1 MKEKKER
8 IIPKKNY
15 FIVVL
20 LFVVLIG
27 FTLYCSTWYKEITE
41 YYNNNSVIT
50 EVASEINLES
60 LSSFLQDNPET
71 IIYVSASNDLNVKPF
86 EKKFKKYIVEN
97 NMNDSIVYLD
107 LAKEENNKAID
118 TIMNN
123 YLPSKLKNMS
133 DIHIPNIIYF
143 KDGMIEDILYR
154 KKTSIDKTDV
164 VNFFS
169 RNELIEND

>member
-8 IIPKKNY
+8 IIPIKNY

-50 EVASEINLES
+50 EVVSEINLES

-71 IIYVSASNDLNVKPF
+71 IIYVSASNDLDVKSF

-97 NMNDSIVYLD
+97 NMNDSIVYLA
-107 LAKEENNKAID
+107 LAKEENSKATD

-123 YLPSKLKNMS
+123 YLPSNLKNMS
-133 DIHIPNIIYF
+133 DIHVPNIIYF
-143 KDGMIEDILYR
+143 KDGMIEDVLYR

-164 VNFFS
+164 INFFS

>member
-8 IIPKKNY
+8 IIPVKNY

-50 EVASEINLES
+50 EVVSEINLES

-71 IIYVSASNDLNVKPF
+71 IIYVSASNDLDVKSF

-107 LAKEENNKAID
+107 LAKEENSKATD

-133 DIHIPNIIYF
+133 DIHVPNIIYF
-143 KDGMIEDILYR
+143 KDGKIEDVLYR
-154 KKTSIDKTDV
+154 KKSSIDKTDV
-164 VNFFS
+164 INFFS

>member
-27 FTLYCSTWYKEITE
+27 FTLYCSSWYKEITE

>member
-143 KDGMIEDILYR
+143 KDGMIEDVLYR